1 MAASALWLV
10 WMREDEDKVMNP
22 PNELLRRE
30 ELIEQASLDA
40 LGLLDEFEAAHYAR
54 SFHAAPASVQEE
66 IRRLQAAVT
75 TDAALLA
82 DEDPPADLRAK
93 VMGSVREAMDEEARE
108 LKPIATIGTKSSR
121 GSASGAT
128 ALGATALMERE
139 RPGLKLRVAE
149 RMVSVW
155 RAASVG
161 LAASLVAAAVWMYVL
176 SVEMNRVE
184 QLVQNGATS
193 QEIDAELGPG
203 FRALLNAPGR
213 TAYSLAG
220 SDPSVFGALLHVG
233 SEGDTVFI
241 FAVGLRSNVD
251 YTVRVATAANG
262 NLDLGTFTGGPT
274 LSGCRLNSM
283 NLVSAVVLK
292 VEVTD
297 PSGKVVLTLRG

>member
-1 MAASALWLV
+1 
-10 WMREDEDKVMNP
+10 MREDEDKVMNP

-66 IRRLQAAVT
+66 IRRLQAAMA

-82 DEDPPADLRAK
+82 DEEPPADLRAK

-108 LKPIATIGTKSSR
+108 LKPIATIGSKSSR
-121 GSASGAT
+121 SSAPA
-128 ALGATALMERE
+128 AAELIERE
-139 RPGLKLRVAE
+139 RMGLKLRAVE
-149 RMVSVW
+149 RLVSVW

-161 LAASLVAAAVWMYVL
+161 LAASLVAALVWIHVFKG
-176 SVEMNRVE
+176 EMNRVE

-193 QEIDAELGPG
+193 QEIESQLGSG

-213 TAYSLAG
+213 TAYPLAG
-220 SDPSVFGALLHVG
+220 SDPSVFGALLHVA
-233 SEGDTVFI
+233 SEDDMVFI
-241 FAVGLRSNVD
+241 FAVGLRANVD

-262 NLDLGTFTGGPT
+262 NLDLGTFTGGST
-274 LSGCRLNSM
+274 LSGCRLNAM
-283 NLVSAVVLK
+283 NLVSAIVLK

-297 PSGKVVLTLRG
+297 PTGKVVLTLRG